1 MNNQPAPPSS
11 DQPSPKSDK
20 PLCKDV
26 FKRRI
31 KNDLLA
37 IPFFALW
44 AFFVAIAIEHS
55 PNDNFNRF
63 FIDTL
68 GEGVA
73 LKSMMVS
80 QALSVFCLALLLIV
94 QPEPGSWPFRIFQAP
109 WRTGRALCLSTGS
122 IMLGVWPV
130 LGYSEGWTE
139 GKNYLIQVLMP
150 VSGMWFL
157 LFMIDM
163 FASDLKNLVEDH
175 DRFWRFLGAFFL
187 ICATLMICYSYHQI
201 ADGHFLSAQQR
212 QEAAAQAQATAGQ
225 PSH

>member
-1 MNNQPAPPSS
+1 MNSPADPQQ
-11 DQPSPKSDK
+11 DQPSAEPTTFEWGK
-20 PLCKDV
+20 V

-44 AFFVAIAIEHS
+44 AFCIAIAIEHS

-73 LKSMMVS
+73 LKSMIVS
-80 QALSVFCLALLLIV
+80 LVLSLLCLALLVIV
-94 QPEPGSWPFRIFQAP
+94 QPEPGSWAFRMFQAP

-139 GKNYLIQVLMP
+139 AKNYLVQVLVP
-150 VSGMWFL
+150 VFGMWFA

-163 FASDLKNLVEDH
+163 LASDLKNLVEDH
-175 DRFWRFLGAFFL
+175 DRFWRFLGASFL

-212 QEAAAQAQATAGQ
+212 QEAAAQTQAPVAQ
-225 PSH
+225 PCD